1 MPTAS
6 SVFQPGHCALI
17 TGGASG
23 IGLALAKKCVTEHS
37 MRVLV
42 ADRDDELLRAAPRHI
57 FSQKNA
63 AAAAAAAAGSSTDS
77 SLLTTVKADVG
88 KPADWAV
95 LRARAD
101 EALGGQVHLLALN
114 AGVASPSDW
123 SSPDAFRAILD
134 TNLYGVVHGIATF
147 LDTVKATSQE
157 EKNKAACAIVI
168 TGSKQGITNPPGNPA
183 YNASKAAVRALA
195 EHLSFDLRAEQARLS
210 VHLLVPGWTFTGLS
224 GNRPGGSGGDHQANK
239 GKKPDGAWWPEQVVD
254 FAVPKIDEGQFWIL
268 CPDEQVTEELVRIV
282 FLFFAFFLSLCHQ
295 IGHSRRVVMCGCLVV
310 SRSMDIHLQ

>member
-1 MPTAS
+1 MPP

-23 IGLALAKKCVTEHS
+23 IGLALAKKCIAEHG

-57 FSQKNA
+57 FYQDTKN
-63 AAAAAAAAGSSTDS
+63 TTPTTN
-77 SLLTTVKADVG
+77 LLTTVKADVG

-101 EALGGQVHLLALN
+101 EALGGKVHLLALN
-114 AGVASPSDW
+114 AGVAPPSDW

-134 TNLYGVVHGIATF
+134 TNLYGVVHGITTF
-147 LDTVKATSQE
+147 LDTVQSTASPQ
-157 EKNKAACAIVI
+157 NKAAIVI

-239 GKKPDGAWWPEQVVD
+239 EKPDGAWWPEQVVD

-268 CPDEQVTEELVRIV
+268 CPDGQVTEELVSFFFP
-282 FLFFAFFLSLCHQ
+282 FLPSSFLVPPTWAFAPCRHVWLFSFLLALPPL
-295 IGHSRRVVMCGCLVV
+295 SRTYVAPLFQ
-310 SRSMDIHLQ
+310 HLQ